1 MKAGFHRLHF
11 FFCNFT
17 RPFKGVD
24 TLGHSLPVSTQPGAS
39 ALFNRVDAGPCLPA
53 GSGFVI
59 FLYRDLFSRV
69 NTAGNRKFLCNFRR
83 HFLNRICSC
92 GETVGASCL
101 SPSWNRSCRRDRQ
114 IEGPHKRQKGGE
126 RAFLGGSFPS
136 GRVQREGTPFLSL
149 SSRPCP
155 PYFLGTSSS
164 LPPI

>member
-69 NTAGNRKFLCNFRR
+69 NTAGIENSFLQFSPPLLKP
-83 HFLNRICSC
+83 HLFL
-92 GETVGASCL
+92 
-101 SPSWNRSCRRDRQ
+101 RRDRM
-114 IEGPHKRQKGGE
+114 R
-126 RAFLGGSFPS
+126 L
-136 GRVQREGTPFLSL
+136 LSVPILEPLL
-149 SSRPCP
+149 S
-155 PYFLGTSSS
+155 
-164 LPPI
+164 